1 MIQGSQK
8 ASGGQQEHVRSG
20 SCFDFRDTSR
30 LVDAAIPINFLFLE
44 FLGRDDYPVTKPSVQ
59 QQDSQDFEI
68 LITRD
73 DLRDRVR
80 ELGKEVLESFVGR
93 DCVVIPVLDG
103 AMIFAADLIREMP
116 RSLRMAPITVSSYG
130 EGTKSSGTVSLV
142 GDLPLGIA
150 GASVLLVDDIL
161 DTGATLRFLTRLLKE
176 AGADSVT
183 TCVLLRKPSQ

>member
-1 MIQGSQK
+1 M
-8 ASGGQQEHVRSG
+8 
-20 SCFDFRDTSR
+20 
-30 LVDAAIPINFLFLE
+30 
-44 FLGRDDYPVTKPSVQ
+44 TKPSVQ

-116 RSLRMAPITVSSYG
+116 RSLRMAPIKVSSYG

-183 TCVLLRKPSQ
+183 TCVLLRKGGSGSLQADFVGFNIPDRFVVGYGLDLAGHYRNLADIACLPQEDTSGVTSR